1 MVEIA
6 KPKRKTGPRKVDWVS
21 LYDGWTRGRSAESL
35 AEEYG
40 LVLKTVTTR
49 CGWLDQNFP
58 PGAPGRLIASFTRTL
73 DAAYALLESGQP
85 IEAERYAKAIQALL
99 RAARAMEE
107 WSMDRRKPVAQTA
120 TEKDAEVQIEDD
132 PRAELERRL
141 NRIFDFELKKRVDSG
156 DIRLEGPEEKYV

>member
-6 KPKRKTGPRKVDWVS
+6 KPKRKTGPRNVDWVT
-21 LYDGWTRGRSAESL
+21 LYEGWIRGRSADSL

-58 PGAPGRLIASFTRTL
+58 PGAPERLIANFTRTL
-73 DAAYALLESGQP
+73 DAAHSLLESGKP
-85 IEAERYAKAIQALL
+85 VEAERYAKAVQALM
-99 RAARAMEE
+99 RTARGIEE
-107 WSMDRRKPVAQTA
+107 WTMDRRKPQGQAQPDQGPC
-120 TEKDAEVQIEDD
+120 EPIEED

-141 NRIFDFELKKRVDSG
+141 NRIFDFELKKRIDA
-156 DIRLEGPEEKYV
+156 DKIRIEGAEGPDS